1 MASPRF
7 FAPDL
12 AGGLVELDKSETHH
26 LLNVRR
32 LKVGD
37 KCELFNGRGL
47 VAVAIVATASK
58 RTCQL
63 MVEQLAEPVP
73 TPTVQLTIAAPLPR
87 AERARWLIEK
97 LTELNVAR
105 FIPLITEY
113 SVSTARGSKADK
125 HRQYIIDACKQSGR
139 NILMSISEPTTLRT
153 LLETSQEVTLLAAL
167 RDGSRTSTA
176 LTDRRTLVVG
186 PEGGFS
192 ETEQQQLE
200 TARAVPISFGRH
212 ILRLETAAI
221 AGAVR
226 FAD

>member
-1 MASPRF
+1 MAAPRF
-7 FAPDL
+7 FAPNL
-12 AGGLVELDKSETHH
+12 AVGLVELDKSEIHH

-32 LKVGD
+32 LKAGD

-47 VAVAIVATASK
+47 IAAATVASTSK

-63 MVEQLAEPVP
+63 VVEQLAEPEP
-73 TPTVQLTIAAPLPR
+73 TAPIQLTIAAPLPR

-105 FIPLITEY
+105 FTPLITEH
-113 SVSTARGSKADK
+113 SVSTARGSKAEK
-125 HRQYIIDACKQSGR
+125 HRQYVIDACKQSGR
-139 NILMSISEPTTLRT
+139 NTLMSMSEPTTLST
-153 LLETSQEVTLLAAL
+153 LMQAPHEITLLAAL
-167 RDGSRTSTA
+167 RDGTQTTPV

-192 ETEQQQLE
+192 EAEQQQLKS
-200 TARAVPISFGRH
+200 AGALAVSFGLN

-226 FAD
+226 FAG